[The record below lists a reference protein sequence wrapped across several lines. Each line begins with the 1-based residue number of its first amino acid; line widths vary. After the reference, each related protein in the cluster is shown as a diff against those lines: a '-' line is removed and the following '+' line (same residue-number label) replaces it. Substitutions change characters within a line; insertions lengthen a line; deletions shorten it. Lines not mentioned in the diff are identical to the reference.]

1 MEQHDFFSSLPN
13 ANDNDSDLETLS
25 KDEIISM
32 LLILHFLIM
41 LTVPGNIYIF
51 LSILPFH
58 PAGRVWEHFFLPIDL
73 CQKKFSRVRGG
84 QGIT

>member
-1 MEQHDFFSSLPN
+1 VEMICQAAVKKMEQHDFFSSLPN

-51 LSILPFH
+51 LVEVRNRTSFRI
-58 PAGRVWEHFFLPIDL
+58 FFLIR
-73 CQKKFSRVRGG
+73 K
-84 QGIT
+84 